1 MLHNARGNRLS
12 RDNREADS
20 FGGMPLTPDQL
31 PNDIAELKRLLVAK
45 SAELSVKDAELSA
58 SISEL
63 AAAKSGLIITQLTVE
78 KLKAQI
84 AKLRREKFGASSE
97 RIERAL
103 EQLELA
109 LEEAEAAKAEAIA
122 AQSPQPET
130 EAPLPSGSAPEE
142 QEPTTKKKRRQLPPD
157 FPRRDVAH
165 MPPGV
170 CKTCGGTDLREVGR
184 SVTEVLRYVPGHFE
198 VDRHIRPAC
207 SCRKCET
214 MVQAPMPELP
224 IPRGMVDASFLAH
237 ILIAKFCDH
246 LPLYR
251 QAEIYARLGLDID
264 RSQLAEWLGHVAWL
278 LRPLVELIAAHVMA
292 GRVIHADDTP
302 VDVLAPGTGKT
313 KTGRLWVYLRDERPH
328 ASTAPA
334 AVLYRYTP
342 DRKGEH
348 CRKEL
353 ASFTGWL
360 HADGYSGFGRLYEI
374 AGARTADVM
383 LVHGPPR
390 VAEVACWAHVRRGFF
405 DVHASNGSAIA
416 KEALDRIGALFDIE
430 RTIKRQPPDV
440 RRAVRRRTAQ
450 PRIDELAAWLD
461 AQLQKIPGKS
471 DLAGA
476 MRYARSRWS
485 ALTRYVDDGRLEIS
499 NNAAENQIRPAALG
513 RKNWMFC
520 GSDAGGER
528 AAAFYTLIRTAKLNG
543 IEPEAWLSDVIARIG
558 SHPINRLDEMLP
570 WNWTTTATRLGEA
583 ERRASVAA

>member
-1 MLHNARGNRLS
+1 
-12 RDNREADS
+12 
-20 FGGMPLTPDQL
+20 MPLTLDQL
-31 PNDIAELKRLLVAK
+31 PDDIAELKRLLIETT
-45 SAELSVKDAELSA
+45 AELT
-58 SISEL
+58 
-63 AAAKSGLIITQLTVE
+63 AAKNGLVTSTLTIE
-78 KLKAQI
+78 KLKTQI
-84 AKLRREKFGASSE
+84 AKLKREKFGASSE
-97 RIERAL
+97 RIERTL

-109 LEEAEAAKAEAIA
+109 LEEAEAAKAEAVA
-122 AQSPQPET
+122 AEPTQPEP
-130 EAPLPSGSAPEE
+130 EAPAGSAAE
-142 QEPTTKKKRRQLPPD
+142 QEAAAKKKKRRQLPPE
-157 FPRRDVAH
+157 FPRRDVVH
-165 MPPGV
+165 MPPGA

-184 SVTEVLRYVPGHFE
+184 SVTEMLRYVPGHFE

-278 LRPLVELIAAHVMA
+278 LKPLVELIAAHVMA

-328 ASTAPA
+328 AGTCDWHASGMTPP

-353 ASFTGWL
+353 AGFTGWL
-360 HADGYSGFGRLYEI
+360 HADGYAGFGRLYEI
-374 AGARTADVM
+374 AGARSANAAM
-383 LVHGPPR
+383 LQGPSR
-390 VAEVACWAHVRRGFF
+390 VAEIACWAHVRRGFF
-405 DVHASNGSAIA
+405 DDYASRKSAIA

-430 RTIKRQPPDV
+430 RTIKGQPPDV
-440 RRAVRRRTAQ
+440 RRAVRQRTARK
-450 PRIDELAAWLD
+450 RIDDLALWLD

-471 DLAGA
+471 DLAAA
-476 MRYARSRWS
+476 MRYARSRWQ
-485 ALTRYVDDGRLEIS
+485 ALTRYIDDGRLEIS

-520 GSDAGGER
+520 GSDAGGDR

-543 IEPEAWLSDVIARIG
+543 IEPEAWLTDVIARIG
-558 SHPINRLDEMLP
+558 SHPINRLTELLP
-570 WNWTTTATRLGEA
+570 WNWSPPATQ
-583 ERRASVAA
+583 SVAA